1 MDYPGYYENLN
12 AGIHADDYSMYQ
24 AADALAALQS
34 QNTDALQ
41 ENILGSQLNEQ
52 VKSNAAEAQA
62 TANAIK
68 DGTWGEAASSTG
80 TMILGRQKI
89 YDMANGVK
97 NRFNE
102 KYKGNEADEG
112 EGEGT
117 ELTETGDAPTAASDI
132 TETFQG
138 GFGDGAG
145 GASAAPEVAP
155 SVAPGAEVEL
165 SARGA
170 SAAPEATAGGLT
182 DTAQGASYGG
192 GEAAQSA
199 TEMTSTRAMAA
210 RGTSPAEAGATEAEL
225 SANPAV
231 TAETG
236 IATSSAEIGG
246 EAAAVGGAEVATE
259 AGVAA
264 GAAATDSA
272 LVAAGAAMSAI
283 PVLDL
288 VGGALLIG
296 GIAAPLIMDAVDKKK
311 ERKEKKKAKQQAAQQ
326 QQDALNQYQSTVAQH
341 NAAMQSLTSNH
352 HAAIT
357 GGIVQKTDTSASSG
371 TF

>member
-1 MDYPGYYENLN
+1 
-12 AGIHADDYSMYQ
+12 MYQ

-34 QNTDALQ
+34 QNVDALQ

-97 NRFNE
+97 QRFNE
-102 KYKGNEADEG
+102 KYKGNEAEEG

-145 GASAAPEVAP
+145 GASAAPEMTA
-155 SVAPGAEVEL
+155 SAAPGAEVEL

-170 SAAPEATAGGLT
+170 SAAPDATAGGLT
-182 DTAQGASYGG
+182 ETAQGASYGG
-192 GEAAQSA
+192 GQAAQSA

-210 RGTSPAEAGATEAEL
+210 RGTSPAEAGAGDEVL

-236 IATSSAEIGG
+236 VASSAEIGG
-246 EAAAVGGAEVATE
+246 EAAAVGGAEAATE
-259 AGVAA
+259 VGVAA

-311 ERKEKKKAKQQAAQQ
+311 ERKEKKKAKAQAAQQ
-326 QQDALNQYQSTVAQH
+326 QQDALNQYQATVAQH